1 MQKKRKWELWY
12 VTHVIKKSFLFY
24 AFLLFGIILFLTLS
38 MAIKIDNGSNL
49 LQQIFLNAGKTL

>member
-24 AFLLFGIILFLTLS
+24 AFLLFGIILFLALS
-38 MAIKIDNGSNL
+38 MSIKMDNGSNL
-49 LQQIFLNAGKTL
+49 LQQIFLNIGKTL